1 MRKVIYLEDNR
12 LILIYDGH
20 CVLCTR
26 TVARIKSVRLATM
39 IESIPLQ
46 DERVIEFLPV
56 GYDRDQLDRE
66 IHVIDMSNG
75 LINRG
80 ADAVVYVM
88 TKLPS
93 LRFVAWMYQIPG
105 MKWLASR
112 IYRWVAQNRY
122 KLFGKTEQCDSGHC
136 KLK

>member
-1 MRKVIYLEDNR
+1 
-12 LILIYDGH
+12 
-20 CVLCTR
+20 
-26 TVARIKSVRLATM
+26 M
-39 IESIPLQ
+39 IESISLQ
-46 DERVIEFLPV
+46 DVSVMELLPE

-93 LRFVAWMYQIPG
+93 LRFVAWMYHIPG

-112 IYRWVAQNRY
+112 IYQWVAKHRY
-122 KLFGKTEQCDSGHC
+122 KLFGKTEECDSGHC
-136 KLK
+136 QLK

>member
-1 MRKVIYLEDNR
+1 MKDNR
-12 LILIYDGH
+12 LIIIYDGH

-26 TVARIKSVRLATM
+26 TVARLMTLQTTAV

-46 DERVIEFLPV
+46 DERTVTLLPE
-56 GYDRDQLDRE
+56 GYNREQLDKE

-75 LINRG
+75 LIIRG

-93 LRFVAWMYQIPG
+93 LRFVSIMYRIPG

-112 IYRWVAQNRY
+112 IYQWIARHRY
-122 KLFGKTEQCDSGHC
+122 ELFGKTDECDSGHC
-136 KLK
+136 RIK